1 MNDEDE
7 NDAVLGDDGPLLT
20 HRNFH
25 YFPVIINN

>member
-25 YFPVIINN
+25 YFSLYNY